1 MVALRAL
8 VLDPG
13 RVSQFGKR
21 LLSRAHRAA
30 GSTCKNFF
38 LKTPLAL
45 CLRQKKFLQAK
56 RSVRATPCAERRSP
70 RFSTLRRGMQ
80 FEGERRKRDKT

>member
-1 MVALRAL
+1 MVALRAFGSHT
-8 VLDPG
+8 G

-21 LLSRAHRAA
+21 LLSLAHRAA
-30 GSTCKNFF
+30 SSTCKNLF

-45 CLRQKKFLQAK
+45 CLRQKKFWQAK

-70 RFSTLRRGMQ
+70 RLSTLRRGDA
-80 FEGERRKRDKT
+80 F